1 MESVTQLTKNYN
13 VIFRPHPNT
22 VKINKNLIE
31 KIQETNLIVD
41 LTADRDLKIL
51 YDNSYLVIADYG
63 GPILVHFIVKN
74 VLLFNVQSNLKKVLS
89 LT

>member
-1 MESVTQLTKNYN
+1 MVGIRNSIDKNYN

-41 LTADRDLKIL
+41 LTADRDLKSFMI
-51 YDNSYLVIADYG
+51 
-63 GPILVHFIVKN
+63 IVN
-74 VLLFNVQSNLKKVLS
+74 CYS
-89 LT
+89 